1 MNKITTSLI
10 GISAVLVFTA
20 VSQMTTSQVTEPQFH
35 HQIVLQQDEL
45 QAAAE
50 TANDASRQALN
61 DRFDDYQI
69 KTLDISTNGTDA
81 LHTAIWAVARDLP
94 NGDRELTMGKI
105 YTDMTRQQDGS
116 WKPVASTWT
125 EGPFSKHVNTLVAHT
140 QEMDNEINRNAQTA
154 LNQTRQM
161 IVAELIENV
170 KALYQDATLSLAYYD
185 AVLLTVEK

>member
-20 VSQMTTSQVTEPQFH
+20 VSQMSTSQVTEPQFH
-35 HQIVLQQDEL
+35 HRTVLQQDEL

-50 TANDASRQALN
+50 TTNDASRQALN
-61 DRFDDYQI
+61 ESFDDYQI

-81 LHTAIWAVARDLP
+81 LHTAIWGVARDLP

-125 EGPFSKHVNTLVAHT
+125 EGPFSRQAKTRIAEA
-140 QEMDNEINRNAQTA
+140 QELDNEINRDAQTA
-154 LNQTRQM
+154 LNQTRQVM
-161 IVAELIENV
+161 VAELNENV
-170 KALYQDATLSLAYYD
+170 AAL
-185 AVLLTVEK
+185 